1 MGAEL
6 GRISGPLL
14 TNNLLRNGVNLSFQ
28 NTDVSVPV
36 LQLDVN
42 TSRIG
47 INSSSPTRDLLV
59 GTYSKTTNLIVD
71 TSSVF
76 QNFTLLTN
84 SISHAS
90 DLINIRP
97 NQASNPTVVV
107 PALKA
112 TNILINNNDI
122 SNVLTDTN
130 IELSPVTGG
139 RVITNG
145 GVFVTGTV
153 HATGNITWD
162 GDITLGNADTD
173 NITFNSDINSSI
185 VPDDDN
191 FWKLGTD
198 PATGG
203 KRWSRL
209 YTELVHSG
217 NMIADSLTSANNLNP
232 VRLVGNTRYVSVN
245 GNDTLAGNHAHAP
258 YRTIRAALTA
268 ALSGEEI
275 VIFPGTYT
283 EIFPLTVPQGVSVRG
298 TGIRSVT
305 VRPTAGTQTNDCF
318 LLNGESTVEFL
329 TVANYYYNLST
340 NTGYAFR
347 FANGM
352 TVTTRS
358 PYVHQITVLTQDS
371 GVLKAGRGALLDG
384 AQASSSSVQATMLFH
399 SVTFITKDADG
410 LVMTNGVRCEWLNSF
425 TYFAYRGIYLT
436 QGTVPSG
443 SLNFSSSSYL
453 SLSAAQTIGTQ
464 AFTFECFFYTA
475 SNGLQ
480 TILGASSSSGMSI
493 WLFGDGV
500 NPLTTIQIDRSNVD
514 AAQYSVSPITMNAWH
529 HIAVTRDSSNNMS
542 VFLDGVKAT
551 GSVSNTANYT
561 GPSGLI
567 GAVAGSAY
575 FFTGYLAQIKLDVGS
590 NYYDP
595 TAASI
600 AVPTAVLTT
609 SANTKL
615 LLTTATSGAYLTDTS
630 GTQTIS
636 NVGGVTYN
644 TATPFIV
651 RTGAEL
657 RSINSATVY
666 GTYGVVGD
674 GANVLAYLVGHNFGY
689 IGAGLDSRND
699 TSNVIQANEIVR
711 SNGANIYY
719 TSDDQSG
726 DFRVGDVFTIRQDTG
741 AVIIVAQAVNFTNG
755 GSISLAGAG
764 NTYIDSQI
772 VQTGNINIHDNNIDS
787 VSGPINFFAANGST
801 TWNTNVFVT
810 GNVDV
815 TGNFSVDGNI
825 TVGNQ
830 ALDTVSIIPR
840 LGQTIEPDLTDA
852 FSLGSSSGAKWRN
865 VYINGSFDV
874 ANTFAAGSWDIL
886 TGYFEVPNI
895 KIDGNILSVTQADTD
910 LNLQANGSGGVN
922 LDVIKFVDTTI
933 SNNYVGATTDFDK
946 SIVLSPNGTGNLYI
960 DKTNYLTLPIGSN
973 STRTMSNNGEIRFNS
988 ATTLFEGYQTSG
1000 LVSFKDLY
1008 DSDRNTYITAE
1019 ETPGTN
1025 DNIIRFGVNGTVVGT
1040 VDSTK
1045 LYSNTIHAGNVRIS
1059 GNNVDNV
1066 SSATDLNIKTKR
1078 AGGNYT
1084 GVTLTRVVGTGATFN
1099 ITIESGQYKPGINVA
1114 VNPGVGYDVGTIV
1127 ILPGFYLSGI
1137 NPDNNC
1143 YVRVI
1148 SVNGTGGIT
1157 NAQVFSGTPA
1167 GTDGLYEN
1175 NTQVGVMSGSG
1186 ATFDIAWA
1194 VDATAYTMTLNS
1206 AGTGY
1211 RTSERYKILGTQLG
1225 GTTPQNDI
1233 IFVVNTSSTSISAVA
1248 SIQQGIPFSPST
1260 GDINVNNIKLRDMTI
1275 NMPATGF
1282 LSLNTLEDGYV
1293 RFASNGLVIPKGTTA
1308 QRRISPDV
1316 GELRYNTNLE
1326 YAEIYNGIFWQPVKG
1341 SQPELG
1347 VEDLLDIME
1356 LWTLS
1361 LG

>member
-6 GRISGPLL
+6 GRVSGPLL
-14 TNNLLRNGVNLSFQ
+14 TNNLLRNGINLSFQ

-59 GTYSKTTNLIVD
+59 GTSGKTTNLIVD

-90 DLINIRP
+90 NLINIRP

-139 RVITNG
+139 QVITNG
-145 GVFVTGTV
+145 DVLVTGTV

-173 NITFNSDINSSI
+173 NITFNADINSSI

-191 FWKLGTD
+191 YWKLGTD
-198 PATGG
+198 PSAGG

-268 ALSGEEI
+268 ALSGEEV

-283 EIFPLTVPQGVSVRG
+283 EIFPLTVPQGVTVRG
-298 TGIRSVT
+298 TGIRAVT
-305 VRPTAGTQTNDCF
+305 VQPTVGTQTNDCF
-318 LLNGESTVEFL
+318 LLSGESTVEFL
-329 TVANYYYNLST
+329 TVANHYYNIAT

-371 GVLKAGRGALLDG
+371 GILKAGRGALLDG

-410 LVMTNGVRCEWLNSF
+410 LVMTNGARCEWLNSF
-425 TYFAYRGIYLT
+425 TYFAYRGIYI
-436 QGTVPSG
+436 
-443 SLNFSSSSYL
+443 Y
-453 SLSAAQTIGTQ
+453 
-464 AFTFECFFYTA
+464 
-475 SNGLQ
+475 NG
-480 TILGASSSSGMSI
+480 
-493 WLFGDGV
+493 
-500 NPLTTIQIDRSNVD
+500 
-514 AAQYSVSPITMNAWH
+514 
-529 HIAVTRDSSNNMS
+529 
-542 VFLDGVKAT
+542 
-551 GSVSNTANYT
+551 
-561 GPSGLI
+561 
-567 GAVAGSAY
+567 VAGFA
-575 FFTGYLAQIKLDVGS
+575 GQA
-590 NYYDP
+590 
-595 TAASI
+595 
-600 AVPTAVLTT
+600 
-609 SANTKL
+609 TKF
-615 LLTTATSGAYLTDTS
+615 
-630 GTQTIS
+630 
-636 NVGGVTYN
+636 GG
-644 TATPFIV
+644 
-651 RTGAEL
+651 EL
-657 RSINSATVY
+657 RSINSANVY

-674 GANVLAYLVGHNFGY
+674 GANVLAYLTGHNFGY
-689 IGAGLDSRND
+689 IGTGLDSRND
-699 TSNVIQANEIVR
+699 TSNVIQANEILR
-711 SNGANIYY
+711 SNGANVYY
-719 TSDDQSG
+719 TSDDQRG

-741 AVIIVAQAVNFTNG
+741 TVIIVAQAVNFTNG
-755 GSISLAGAG
+755 GSISLSGAG
-764 NTYIDSQI
+764 NTYIDSRV
-772 VQTGNINIHDNNIDS
+772 VQTGNLSIHDNNIDS
-787 VSGPINFFAANGST
+787 VSGPVNFFAANGTT

-810 GNVDV
+810 GSVDV
-815 TGNFSVDGNI
+815 TGNFSVEGNI
-825 TVGNQ
+825 TVGNEP
-830 ALDTVSIIPR
+830 LDTVSIIPR
-840 LGQTIEPDLTDA
+840 LGQTIKPDLTGA
-852 FSLGSSSGAKWRN
+852 FSLGSSSGANWRD

-886 TGYFEVPNI
+886 TGYFQVPNI
-895 KIDGNILSVTQADTD
+895 KIDGNTLSVTQTDTD
-910 LNLQANGSGGVN
+910 LNLQANGTGGVN
-922 LDVIKFVDTTI
+922 LDLIKFVNTTI

-946 SIVLSPNGTGNLYI
+946 SIIFSPNGTGHLYI

-973 STRTMSNNGEIRFNS
+973 STRTMSTDGEVRFNS
-988 ATTLFEGYQTSG
+988 ATALFEGYQASG

-1025 DNIIRFGVNGTVVGT
+1025 DNIIRFGVDGTVVGT

-1045 LYSNTIHAGNVRIS
+1045 LYSNTIHAGNVRIT
-1059 GNNVDNV
+1059 GNNIDNL
-1066 SSATDLNIKTKR
+1066 SSSTDVNIKPKR
-1078 AGGNYT
+1078 VGGSYT
-1084 GVTLTRVVGTGATFN
+1084 GVTLTRVVGTGAIFN
-1099 ITIESGQYKPGINVA
+1099 ITIESGVYKTGVNVVISPGA
-1114 VNPGVGYDVGTIV
+1114 GYDVGTIV

-1148 SVNGTGGIT
+1148 SINGSGGIT
-1157 NAQVFSGTPA
+1157 NAEVFSGTPA

-1175 NTQVGVMSGSG
+1175 NTQVGVMSGSA
-1186 ATFDIAWA
+1186 ATFDITWA

-1233 IFVVNTSSTSISAVA
+1233 IFVVNTSATSISTVA

-1260 GDINVNNIKLRDMTI
+1260 GDINVNNIKLRDMSLNT
-1275 NMPATGF
+1275 PSTGA
-1282 LSLNTLEDGYV
+1282 LILNTLEDGYV
-1293 RFASNGLVIPKGTTA
+1293 KFASNGIVVPKGTTA
-1308 QRRISPDV
+1308 QRRSLPEP
-1316 GELRYNTNLE
+1316 GELRYNTELV
-1326 YAEIYNGIFWQPVKG
+1326 YAEIYNGTFWQPVKG

-1347 VEDLLDIME
+1347 PEDLLEIVE
-1356 LWTLS
+1356 GWTLV